1 MNMYLCAEISNCLLF
16 TVLLHYASI
25 NDFTR
30 IDKIKTVKGFEKN
43 ASSWNLHPIQTNKPL
58 RFIL

>member
-16 TVLLHYASI
+16 NVLLHYASI

-30 IDKIKTVKGFEKN
+30 IDKIKTVKGFEKKCFLLEFTSN
-43 ASSWNLHPIQTNKPL
+43 SNK
-58 RFIL
+58 